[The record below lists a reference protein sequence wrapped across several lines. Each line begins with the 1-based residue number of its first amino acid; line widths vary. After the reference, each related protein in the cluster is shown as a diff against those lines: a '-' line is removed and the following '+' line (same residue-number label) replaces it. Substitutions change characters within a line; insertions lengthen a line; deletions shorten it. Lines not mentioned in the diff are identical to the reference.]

1 MWFFQKPYAAF
12 IMSYIFQVQKLRLRE
27 TGMLAQ
33 SHIAGK
39 GQSPMFAVLLYCVQD
54 TVHFPPR
61 HPTLRHLNLKSSL
74 FQEDLGS

>member
-1 MWFFQKPYAAF
+1 MWFFQKLYAAF

-33 SHIAGK
+33 SHTAGK
-39 GQSPMFAVLLYCVQD
+39 GQSPMFAVLLNCVQD

>member
-33 SHIAGK
+33 SHTAGK
-39 GQSPMFAVLLYCVQD
+39 GQSPMFAVLL
-54 TVHFPPR
+54 
-61 HPTLRHLNLKSSL
+61 N
-74 FQEDLGS
+74 